1 LSTLR
6 KLSLN
11 GCGLHVSA
19 MDALTSLELKGCA
32 VTAALPLSSEMEHL
46 TLRNNWFGP
55 DQADW
60 GQVMK
65 LEQWMNLKT
74 LDVTALTNFDNARV
88 AAIGLMKNLE
98 SLTLN
103 GCPQVTDFSFLRG
116 LVSLRTLHVE
126 SNFDYAML
134 KHVNLHTFTAR
145 GFDASQ
151 LQCLETQTGLQSL
164 RLVQMAPNLFDPVYV
179 LATLLPNWP
188 ELHTLDVFYVP
199 SLMDAQR
206 FPVCPSVKCLKIDFC
221 RSISDEKL
229 QLLMTSFP
237 NVEVFSAAFTRISDA
252 GVLCL
257 PVNLRDLNLRGCNI
271 TDAALPVIKGMR
283 SLTSL
288 DVAYTGIQ
296 HMRTLPRSLTSLDV
310 SGCTQMCVDSARN
323 LLRQKRMHFK
333 IRNTFSIY

>member
-1 LSTLR
+1 
-6 KLSLN
+6 
-11 GCGLHVSA
+11 
-19 MDALTSLELKGCA
+19 
-32 VTAALPLSSEMEHL
+32 
-46 TLRNNWFGP
+46 
-55 DQADW
+55 
-60 GQVMK
+60 
-65 LEQWMNLKT
+65 
-74 LDVTALTNFDNARV
+74 
-88 AAIGLMKNLE
+88 
-98 SLTLN
+98 
-103 GCPQVTDFSFLRG
+103 
-116 LVSLRTLHVE
+116 
-126 SNFDYAML
+126 
-134 KHVNLHTFTAR
+134 
-145 GFDASQ
+145 
-151 LQCLETQTGLQSL
+151 
-164 RLVQMAPNLFDPVYV
+164 MAPNLFDPVYV

-188 ELHTLDVFYVP
+188 ELHTLDVFYIP
-199 SLMDAQR
+199 SLMDTQR

-221 RSISDEKL
+221 KSISDEKL